1 MLQRLINCYGRMA
14 AFWPWLQD
22 AVLLAHRLLVAK
34 IFFASGLTKIEDW
47 GNTLALFQD
56 EYKVPLL
63 PTALSAYSATGFE
76 LVCPV
81 LLVLGLGTRW
91 AALPLIGMTAVIQL
105 TYDQNPQHALWA
117 AMLFALVAF
126 GSGRFGFDAIIA
138 ARCGRRPAAGRL
150 SAPVV

>member
-1 MLQRLINCYGRMA
+1 MLKVLHKCYTRVETL
-14 AFWPWLQD
+14 WPWLQD
-22 AVLLAHRLLVAK
+22 AVLLAQRILIGK
-34 IFFASGLTKIEDW
+34 IFFFSGLTKIDDW
-47 GNTLALFQD
+47 SNTLALFQD
-56 EYKVPLL
+56 EYKVPFM
-63 PTALSAYSATGFE
+63 PPVLSAYSATGFE

-138 ARCGRRPAAGRL
+138 ARCGRRQAAGRL